1 MRFRTLE
8 PVVLTGE
15 RSGYSA
21 QPLVRHYQTTKSAKL
36 RVNGPAGLQL
46 RLQLG
51 SQWLRLRHEPPVVFN
66 KPALDEETRL
76 HSCDARAK
84 LRPEFW
90 SLTHLRLIL
99 WHYALQLRR
108 GAPLAP
114 RLDGL
119 LATVRRAES
128 SACIK

>member
-1 MRFRTLE
+1 
-8 PVVLTGE
+8 
-15 RSGYSA
+15 
-21 QPLVRHYQTTKSAKL
+21 
-36 RVNGPAGLQL
+36 VNGPAGRQL
-46 RLQLG
+46 RFELG
-51 SQWLRLRHEPPVVFN
+51 PQWLRLRHEPPVVLD
-66 KPALDEETRL
+66 KPALDEKTRL
-76 HSCDARAK
+76 HSCNASAK
-84 LRPEFW
+84 LPPKFW

-99 WHYALQLRR
+99 WHSALQLRL